1 MTTGNGG
8 LHRLEAALSGWDSP
22 WSLCVVGED
31 QSQKFSQM
39 SSALREPYSETGDGK
54 YISSGFSYWGVASTM
69 AWVHACSDLFYPV
82 MRESI
87 ESFAQR
93 WRQVAGE
100 LDGVPRHYV
109 SLGTGTG
116 QKDQTILDRLL
127 RSREP
132 GALTYVP
139 VDVSP
144 EMLRLGQREALRHLD
159 LPMGGVV
166 PVQLDFANVR
176 SVRELR
182 RLVEH
187 LVGDE
192 PVLYSLLGNTLA
204 NFTDDTG
211 LLTMLTGSLLR
222 PQDRFLLEVARS
234 ATLDDDAAQEAARE
248 YRSSPRFAEF
258 VTSAIMEYTDLHIDM
273 ASVTYEPSVEDDR
286 ALKVKVV
293 YRNRTGEQVLLTLPD
308 RSGVEFPDGDTI
320 RLLTTRKYSAA
331 GLDKLLADA
340 GAAEVTRT
348 SSGLHSG
355 FGETGFGMDLVLL
368 RPVAEAA
375 DEAPAEVP
383 APNPFG

>member
-1 MTTGNGG
+1 MTTGNRG
-8 LHRLEAALSGWDSP
+8 LQRLEAALSQRDSP
-22 WSLCVVGED
+22 WSLCMVGED

-54 YISSGFSYWGVASTM
+54 YIASGFSYWGVASTM

-93 WRQVAGE
+93 WRQIADD
-100 LDGVPRHYV
+100 LDDTPCHYV

-116 QKDQTILDRLL
+116 QKDQTILSRL
-127 RSREP
+127 RRGREP

-144 EMLRLGQREALRHLD
+144 EMLRLGGREALRHLD
-159 LPMGGVV
+159 LPAGGVV
-166 PVQLDFANVR
+166 PVQLDFANARGVR
-176 SVRELR
+176 ALR
-182 RLVEH
+182 RLVES

-222 PQDRFLLEVARS
+222 PQDRFLLEVAR
-234 ATLDDDAAQEAARE
+234 ADTLDDDAAQAAARE
-248 YRSSPRFAEF
+248 YGSSPRFAEF
-258 VTSAIMEYTDLHIDM
+258 VTSAVMEYTDLHIDM
-273 ASVTYEPSVEDDR
+273 ASVTYEPSVEGDR

-293 YRNRTGEQVLLTLPD
+293 YRNRTGGQVLLTLPD

-320 RLLTTRKYSAA
+320 RLLTTRKYSADGFA
-331 GLDKLLADA
+331 KLLADA
-340 GAAEVTRT
+340 GAEEETRT
-348 SSGLHSG
+348 SSGFHAG

-368 RPVAEAA
+368 RSAAEAA
-375 DEAPAEVP
+375 EDPAVEVP